1 MYDYDKRKQKRA
13 EHKHAVV
20 LQVLSQMLDVAE
32 SHPCS
37 VRDVSA
43 HGARVESPVDLPSGT
58 RVRIKI
64 AIENLSGRYIIAPHG
79 RVRWSRKS
87 GENGPWQL
95 GIELSAT
102 PSTDFQKWAEFA
114 KKKASFPF

>member
-13 EHKHAVV
+13 EYKHPVV
-20 LQVLSQMLDVAE
+20 LEVMSELLTVAE
-32 SHPCS
+32 SYPCN

-43 HGARVESPVDLPSGT
+43 RGARVESPVDLPAGT

-64 AIENLSGRYIIAPHG
+64 TIENMSGRHTVAPYG
-79 RVRWSRKS
+79 RVRWTRKT
-87 GENGPWQL
+87 GENGPWQM

-114 KKKASFPF
+114 KKKATFLF

>member
-1 MYDYDKRKQKRA
+1 MYNYDKRKQKRA
-13 EHKHAVV
+13 EHKHSIV
-20 LQVLSQMLDVAE
+20 LQVLSEMLAVAE

-37 VRDVSA
+37 MRDVSA
-43 HGARVESPVDLPSGT
+43 RGARIEAPVDLPAGT

-64 AIENLSGRYIIAPHG
+64 TIENLSGHHVVAPHG

-87 GENGPWQL
+87 GEKGPWQM

-114 KKKASFPF
+114 KNKASFVF